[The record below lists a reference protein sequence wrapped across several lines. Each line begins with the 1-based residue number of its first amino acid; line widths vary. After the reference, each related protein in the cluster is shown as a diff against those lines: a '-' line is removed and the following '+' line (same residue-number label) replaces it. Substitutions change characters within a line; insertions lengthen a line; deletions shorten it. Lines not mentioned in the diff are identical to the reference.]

1 MRLIKSLI
9 GIIFLVGAAFFLF
22 QNHVINPDGLT
33 IWLYY
38 GKEVNL
44 KLTEIIALSFLTG
57 AIIGLLLS
65 AIQIISHK
73 AEIMSLKSTKRK
85 LQVELDTLRNQAISD
100 EIEIKDASE
109 YIEL

>member
-9 GIIFLVGAAFFLF
+9 GIFIVVGSVFFLF
-22 QNHVINPDGLT
+22 QNHVINPNDMT
-33 IWLYY
+33 IWIYY
-38 GKEVNL
+38 GKEINL
-44 KLTEIIALSFLTG
+44 KLTEIIALFFLLG
-57 AIIGLLLS
+57 AIIGILLS

-100 EIEIKDASE
+100 DVEIKDASDN
-109 YIEL
+109 IEL